1 MILSVP
7 CATVTAMNSVPS
19 DTQQRNSVSEGT
31 ALGLTMLS
39 CWEIPYDK
47 VAVDLAFTGAFRGW
61 SQASLFPRVQ
71 SDLDQHWD
79 GARVMTRV
87 DRRKKTC
94 LLHWERARSLTI
106 HRRISDWDVDDAED
120 LDFAGRLVDE
130 RLPPLAWEDLAR
142 RLLKRFSP

>member
-7 CATVTAMNSVPS
+7 CATVTAMNPVPS

-31 ALGLTMLS
+31 ALGLTMLG

-61 SQASLFPRVQ
+61 PQASLFPRVQ
-71 SDLDQHWD
+71 SDLTLRWD
-79 GARVMTRV
+79 GTSVMTRV
-87 DRRKKTC
+87 DRRKSTY
-94 LLHWERARSLTI
+94 LLHWERARTLTI
-106 HRRISDWDVDDAED
+106 HRRISDWDVNDADD

-130 RLPPLAWEDLAR
+130 QLPTPVWEDLAR
-142 RLLKRFSP
+142 RLLDRYSP